1 MAEDTEKKVENKLV
15 KAMRD
20 KRLVLEEAGVNC
32 YANGFVVENT
42 TAQCLALGDDA
53 VEKGTEFTL
62 AGRIIALRSFGKAA
76 FLRIR
81 DRSEEIQVY
90 IRKDR
95 ITEDE
100 FKVFKKLDT
109 GDFIGVKGRLFRTRT
124 NELTLEVGFLKL
136 LTKALRPL
144 PEKWHGLRDKEMRHR
159 KRYLDLVMNKDVR
172 DVFRTRARAIRYI
185 REFLNDRDFMEVETP
200 MMHSLVSGANAR
212 PFTTHHNALN
222 LDLYMRIAPEL
233 FLKRL
238 VVGGFDRVFEL
249 NRNFRNEGIDRSH
262 NPEFTMIEF
271 YMAYATYNDLMDLTE
286 EMLSGLVK
294 KIKGGYRVTYMDSEI
309 DFTPPFE
316 RLRYEDGLKK
326 YAGVPEEAFHKL
338 PAAVKT
344 VLEKNIPIENTAAV
358 LLRDIKDAPEPES
371 FKDDPD
377 ALIRLAAD
385 IAKGYDGLMERSHA
399 LGILHPLFDLVEE
412 KLVNP
417 TFVTDYPVW
426 VSPLARRKESDPALV
441 DRFELFIAGSEIAN
455 AFSELNDPDD
465 QKARFMAQAMAKS
478 GGDDEAMDYDEDY
491 IEALEYGMPPTA
503 GEGIGIDRLMMLLT
517 DNENIREVILFPL
530 LRPVG

>member
-1 MAEDTEKKVENKLV
+1 MTEQTENKLI
-15 KAMRD
+15 KAMRN
-20 KRLVLEEAGVNC
+20 KRLALEETGINC
-32 YANGFVVENT
+32 YANNFVVKNLAKE
-42 TAQCLALGDDA
+42 CLDLSDEA
-53 VEKGTEFTL
+53 VTKKTEFTL

-81 DRSEEIQVY
+81 DRSGEIQLY
-90 IRKDR
+90 IRKDN

-109 GDFIGVKGRLFRTRT
+109 GDFIGVKGILFRTRT
-124 NELTLEVGFLKL
+124 NELTLETNSLKL

-159 KRYLDLVMNKDVR
+159 KRYLDLIMNTDVR
-172 DVFRTRARAIRYI
+172 EVFCTRAKVIRYI
-185 REFLNDRDFMEVETP
+185 REFLNARDFMEVETP
-200 MMHSLVSGANAR
+200 MMHALVSGANAR

-222 LDLYMRIAPEL
+222 LDLNLRIAPEL

-262 NPEFTMIEF
+262 NPEFTMVEF

-286 EMLSGLVK
+286 KMLSGLVK
-294 KIKGGYRVTYMDSEI
+294 EIKGQYRIDYMGKTI

-316 RLRYEDGLKK
+316 RISYEEGLKR
-326 YAGVPEEAFHKL
+326 YAQVPDDALHKL
-338 PAAVKT
+338 PEAVRTALKQNVPAET
-344 VLEKNIPIENTAAV
+344 ISTILLLNEQKRAKPDLKDNTN
-358 LLRDIKDAPEPES
+358 
-371 FKDDPD
+371 
-377 ALIRLAAD
+377 ALIRLAVD
-385 IAKGYDGLMERSHA
+385 IAKNYDDVQERTHA
-399 LGILHPLFDLVEE
+399 LGVLHPIFDVVEE
-412 KLVNP
+412 NLTNP

-441 DRFELFIAGSEIAN
+441 DRFEFFIAGSEIAN

-465 QKARFMAQAMAKS
+465 QKGRFLTQAMAKT

-503 GEGIGIDRLMMLLT
+503 GEGIGIDRLLMLLT